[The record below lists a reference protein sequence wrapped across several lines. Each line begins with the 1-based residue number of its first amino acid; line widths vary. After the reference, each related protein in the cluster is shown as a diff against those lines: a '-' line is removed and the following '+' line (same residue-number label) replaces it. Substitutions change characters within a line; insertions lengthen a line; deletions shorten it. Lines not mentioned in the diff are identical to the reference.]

1 MPDRRY
7 GARVRGLRRRAGL
20 TQAALAG
27 QLGVSASYLNLIEND
42 RRPLTT
48 ELLLRLAQVFDLDL
62 RSFARDDEA
71 HLVSDLSEVFA
82 DAVFEDHPLTRRDIT
97 ELVASAPQVARAVM
111 RMHEAYV
118 AARGTAEALAQRELE
133 NQDVASSADRA
144 RLSSEQVSDMLH
156 GHGNHFPGLEAAAES
171 LWRDAGLEQGDLYRG
186 LLRHFETVHGGRAR
200 IAQASEIG
208 GAVRRYD
215 PRTRV
220 LLLAEGLRGW
230 SRTFQLATQIGLLE
244 CRAEADRILGEA
256 QLSGEAVALG
266 RVALASY
273 FAGAVVMPY
282 ERFLR
287 AADETRHDVELLGQ
301 RFDAGFEQTCHR
313 LTTLRRPGREGIPF
327 YFMRVDMA
335 GNISKKFSAAG
346 IRFPRFS
353 GLCALWNVHAAFLQ
367 PGTIRVQISRQV
379 DGTTVFAIAR
389 TLRRRGGAHG
399 SAAAMYSVGIGCDIS
414 HAHRLVYSDGMDL
427 ANPALAVPIGITCR
441 LCERTDCAARA
452 VPSVHHPLRIDENV
466 RGISFFAATGELG
479 GVGGVGEVGRPVR

>member
-7 GARVRGLRRRAGL
+7 GRRVRALRRRAGL
-20 TQAALAG
+20 TQAALAA
-27 QLGVSASYLNLIEND
+27 QLNVSASYLNLIEND

-48 ELLLRLAQVFDLDL
+48 ELLLRLAQTFELDL
-62 RSFARDDEA
+62 RSFSHDDEA
-71 HLVSDLSEVFA
+71 HLVSDLAEVFA
-82 DAVFEDHPLTRRDIT
+82 DGLFEEHPLTRRDIS
-97 ELVASAPQVARAVM
+97 EFVASAPGVARAVM

-118 AARGTAEALAQRELE
+118 AARASSEVLVQRELE
-133 NQDVASSADRA
+133 NDDTGASPDRA

-156 GHGNHFPGLEAAAES
+156 SHGNHFAALEQAGER
-171 LWRDAGLEQGDLYRG
+171 LWREAGLEQGDMYRG

-200 IAQASEIG
+200 IAPASEIG

-215 PRTRV
+215 PRTRT

-244 CRAEADRILGEA
+244 CRVEMAPFLEGA
-256 QLSGEAVALG
+256 QLSGDALALG
-266 RVALASY
+266 RVVLASY

-282 ERFLR
+282 ERFLT
-287 AADETRHDVELLGQ
+287 AAEETRYDVELLAQ
-301 RFDAGFEQTCHR
+301 RFEAGFEQTCHR
-313 LTTLRRPGREGIPF
+313 LTTLRRPGREGINF

-367 PGTIRVQISRQV
+367 PGVIRVQISRQL

-399 SAAAMYSVGIGCDIS
+399 SAAVMYSVGVGCDIS
-414 HAHRLVYSDGMDL
+414 NAHGLVYSDGMDL
-427 ANPALAVPIGITCR
+427 TNPALVVPIGITCR

-452 VPSVHHPLRIDENV
+452 VPSVHHPLRVDENV
-466 RGISFFAATGELG
+466 RGISFFASTGG
-479 GVGGVGEVGRPVR
+479 DGAS